1 VAVSVPLLMRADL
14 PTVQRRLEPRR
25 VRTADPAAEPGLVAQ
40 YGRWVDG
47 IIRRGGPLVR
57 PGCLTR
63 GVTAYYG
70 LRRCGVGV
78 ALCFGVGT
86 VGGTMEGHCWL
97 EVAERAVLEPGD
109 PRTVFTEV
117 ARMSALGVTEGGRAP
132 DRMAEWAPPTP

>member
-25 VRTADPAAEPGLVAQ
+25 ARRADPAAAADLAAQ

-63 GVTAYYG
+63 GVTVYYG
-70 LRRCGVGV
+70 LRRCGVEA

-97 EVAERAVLEPGD
+97 EVAGRAVLEPGD
-109 PRTVFTEV
+109 PLTVFTEV
-117 ARMSALGVTEGGRAP
+117 ARMSAQGVTESGRAP
-132 DRMAEWAPPTP
+132 ERMAEWAPPTP